1 MSALAR
7 YFKAKGYKV
16 AGYDR
21 TLSALTQKM
30 QAEEEIR
37 INYIDEEEE
46 IPAEFRDKTT
56 TLVVYLSLIH
66 ILVTASNEG
75 ENIVIKPRR
84 ISYSSVP
91 NVKGMGLRD
100 ALYVLENS
108 GLKVDFSGAGM
119 VQRQSLQPGAE
130 VPKGSYIRIELR

>member
-1 MSALAR
+1 MVELEQTIKNVYFLGIGGIGMSALAR

-56 TLVVYLSLIH
+56 TLVVYTPAIPGITGNGLI
-66 ILVTASNEG
+66 S
-75 ENIVIKPRR
+75 
-84 ISYSSVP
+84 
-91 NVKGMGLRD
+91 
-100 ALYVLENS
+100 
-108 GLKVDFSGAGM
+108 
-119 VQRQSLQPGAE
+119 
-130 VPKGSYIRIELR
+130 